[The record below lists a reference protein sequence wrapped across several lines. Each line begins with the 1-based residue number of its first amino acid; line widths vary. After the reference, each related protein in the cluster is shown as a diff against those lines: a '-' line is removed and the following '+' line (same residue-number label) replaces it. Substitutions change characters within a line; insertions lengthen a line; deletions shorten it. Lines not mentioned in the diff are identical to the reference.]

1 MEVGQTVR
9 VAGPPAPSPGLG
21 ATYGVP
27 VRIQGGI
34 HQAMVDSG
42 CTQSMIHQRL
52 VRPGALVEA
61 SRVSIK
67 CVHGDIHD
75 YPVVPIEIRFGSKK
89 HRVRVAVSS
98 RLTHPL
104 ILGTDLSGFHKLAGQ
119 CAGVRS
125 RPIGTCRVC
134 AALDGD
140 ARLSDAADGEGES
153 AGPPMG
159 TLPTPELRSMEDFPL
174 EQSRDDTLR
183 FAFDQVIQI
192 DGQVVRPDA
201 ALSYPHFSLI
211 RDRLYRVS
219 RDTQTGQEITQ
230 LLVPKSRR
238 ETVFQATHY
247 NPMAGHLGSDKTLDR
262 IVARFYWPGIWAD
275 VRRWCASCPQCQLVN
290 QPAIPKAPLR
300 PLPLMELPFERLGM
314 DLIGPFHRSARGYRF
329 VLVLVD
335 YATRYPEA
343 VPLRSIS
350 AKSVAQELFQV
361 ISRVRIPK
369 EILTDQG
376 TSFMSRTLRELYELL
391 GVKSVRTSVYHP
403 QTDGLVERLNK
414 TLKSMIRKF
423 IHDDERNWDKW
434 LDPLLFAVREVP
446 QASTGFSPFE
456 LLFGRRPRGVLDLLK
471 EHWEEGPSLSKNE
484 IQYVLDLRAK
494 LHTLGELS
502 RENLLQAQERQQR
515 LYNRGARLRQF
526 TPGEKVLVF
535 LLPPQN
541 YSPSGKGPLWSH
553 GR

>member
-1 MEVGQTVR
+1 MFEAMAGACGWPADEWAIRLLPLLTGEAQTAALGLPPGPRHVYASVKKAIMDRLGLSLEDHRRRFREARLGPEDRPFPFAQRLTDAANRWLQPEGAGGAPAVVEKVVMEQFLEGLPPRTAAWVRYHRPATLEAAVTLAEDHLAVHPGGRGEGGRPTASTQPVPAPRRSSPRPVATRPPPSPRALAPQRGTDPPGLAGTLPDLQRAPQPPGQECWRCGQPGHYRRECPLMEVGQTVR

-21 ATYGVP
+21 ATYSVP

-52 VRPGALVEA
+52 VRHGALVEA

-75 YPVVPIEIRFGSKK
+75 YPVVPIEIRFGGKK

-104 ILGTDLSGFHKLAGQ
+104 ILGTDWSGFHRLAGQ

-125 RPIGTCRVC
+125 RPVGTCGVC
-134 AALDGD
+134 AALGGD

-159 TLPTPELRSMEDFPL
+159 TPPTPELRSMEDFPL

-183 FAFDQVIQI
+183 FAFDQVMQI

-201 ALSYPHFSLI
+201 VLSYPHFSLI

-238 ETVFQATHY
+238 ETVFQAAHY

-314 DLIGPFHRSARGYRF
+314 DLIGPFH
-329 VLVLVD
+329 
-335 YATRYPEA
+335 
-343 VPLRSIS
+343 
-350 AKSVAQELFQV
+350 
-361 ISRVRIPK
+361 
-369 EILTDQG
+369 
-376 TSFMSRTLRELYELL
+376 
-391 GVKSVRTSVYHP
+391 
-403 QTDGLVERLNK
+403 
-414 TLKSMIRKF
+414 
-423 IHDDERNWDKW
+423 
-434 LDPLLFAVREVP
+434 
-446 QASTGFSPFE
+446 
-456 LLFGRRPRGVLDLLK
+456 
-471 EHWEEGPSLSKNE
+471 
-484 IQYVLDLRAK
+484 
-494 LHTLGELS
+494 
-502 RENLLQAQERQQR
+502 
-515 LYNRGARLRQF
+515 
-526 TPGEKVLVF
+526 
-535 LLPPQN
+535 
-541 YSPSGKGPLWSH
+541 
-553 GR
+553 